1 MTNKLSKRKLRARGW
16 PEAAIRELLPEP
28 TLKYGVKLPLE
39 DRLLFDENIVLEK
52 EHTEEFFH
60 HLDAGIDENIE
71 IIKGKV
77 LFNYFKNVRNNFGG
91 K

>member
-1 MTNKLSKRKLRARGW
+1 MKKQLSKRELRARGW
-16 PEAAIRELLPEP
+16 SEAAIKNLLPEP
-28 TLKYGVKLPLE
+28 ILKDGIKLPLE

-52 EHTEEFFH
+52 EHTEEYFH
-60 HLDAGIDENIE
+60 YLNAGIDETIE

-77 LFNYFKNVRNNFGG
+77 LFDYFQNVRNNFGG